1 MNESITVL
9 IPAYNEEKL
18 IQNTALELK
27 KYLDSL
33 ISRKI
38 ISSYEII
45 ICINGSTDRT
55 EAISR
60 ELSKRYAEIKYFS
73 IREKG
78 MGIALTEGTKR
89 ATNDIVTFIAADG
102 EVLNE
107 FIEPAIILLKNYDLV
122 SGSRYLVK
130 SQIRGSNLTRMLLSI
145 CFAYFIRIFFSSKLT
160 EVGTI
165 KAFRRAPVQKFVN
178 QLKRSDPSW
187 QVEILYHALSN
198 KLKIKELPVYIQI
211 KRLSSE
217 SKVRILREI
226 YSFFKTTLKFSLA
239 LRWNQIKEILC
250 IKY

>member
-18 IQNTALELK
+18 IKNTVLDLK
-27 KYLDSL
+27 QYLDSL
-33 ISRKI
+33 KSRQI
-38 ISSYEII
+38 IVSYEVI
-45 ICINGSTDRT
+45 ICINGSADRT

-89 ATNDIVTFIAADG
+89 ATKDIVTFIAADG

-107 FIEPAIILLKNYDLV
+107 FIEHAVMLLKKYDLV

-165 KAFRRAPVQKFVN
+165 KAFRRVSVQRFAN
-178 QLKRSDPSW
+178 QFKRNDPSW
-187 QVEILYHALSN
+187 QVEILYHALIN

-217 SKVRILREI
+217 SKVRVLREI
-226 YSFFKTTLKFSLA
+226 YSFFKTTLKFSLV